1 MILID
6 DVEILTVLDGMTF
19 SGAKD
24 IVTRQLVFSF
34 LNNPLK
40 KEIPVYKVNVGSRVE
55 WKENNKTLFLGYVEE
70 LPYNTDEDTI
80 TLTCQ
85 DLMARLVRSTFIG
98 RMKGT
103 LNELANNI
111 CGTFGIKNGIE
122 TDNTQVHNIVSD
134 GDLTYYDVLKVACDT
149 LFDRYTLYMD
159 GDTLKL
165 ITGEQEPVNSFEIGV
180 NIRGSQFTQSMSD
193 MVTRVLVIDNE
204 GRVLDAVEN
213 KEDLQKYGLFQAT
226 YNYSEDSKNN
236 LADAR
241 KLLQGVKN
249 EGTILCNNDNACISG
264 RLINIH
270 EPVNGFE
277 GIFEITSDN
286 HTINTNNSEM
296 TLEVDYVRAR

>member
-6 DVEILTVLDGMTF
+6 DVEIKTVLDGMTF

-24 IVTRQLVFSF
+24 VVSRQLAFSF
-34 LNNPLK
+34 LCNPLK
-40 KEIPVYKVNVGSRVE
+40 KEIPVYKVSVGSKVE
-55 WKENNKTLFLGYVEE
+55 WIENNKTLFLGYVED

-85 DLMARLVRSTFIG
+85 DLMTHLVRSTFIG
-98 RMKGT
+98 RMRGT
-103 LNELANNI
+103 LVEIANNI
-111 CGTFGIKNGIE
+111 CGAFGIKNGIE
-122 TDNTQVHNIVSD
+122 TNNTHVHNIVSD

-149 LFDRYTLYMD
+149 MFDRYTLYMD
-159 GDTLKL
+159 GDTLRL
-165 ITGEQEPVNSFEIGV
+165 INGEQEPVNSFEIGV
-180 NIRGSQFTQSMSD
+180 NIRGSQFNQSMSD

-213 KEDLQKYGLFQAT
+213 TDDLQKYGLFQTT

-236 LADAR
+236 LAEAR

-264 RLINIH
+264 RFIKIN
-270 EPVNGFE
+270 EPVNGFK

-296 TLEVDYVRAR
+296 TLEVDYVRAG

>member
-6 DVEILTVLDGMTF
+6 DVEIKTVLDGMTF

-24 IVTRQLVFSF
+24 VVTRQLSFSF
-34 LNNPLK
+34 LCNPLK
-40 KEIPVYKVNVGSRVE
+40 KEIPLYKVSVGSKVE
-55 WKENNKTLFLGYVEE
+55 WIENNKTLFLGYVED

-85 DLMARLVRSTFIG
+85 DLMTHLVRSTFIG
-98 RMKGT
+98 RMRGT
-103 LNELANNI
+103 LVEIANNI
-111 CGTFGIKNGIE
+111 CGAFGIKNGIE
-122 TDNTQVHNIVSD
+122 TNNTHVHNIVTD

-149 LFDRYTLYMD
+149 MFDRYTLYMD

-165 ITGEQEPVNSFEIGV
+165 AENNIVNTFEIGV
-180 NIRGSQFTQSMSD
+180 NIRGSQFNQSMSD

-213 KEDLQKYGLFQAT
+213 TDDLQKYGLFQST
-226 YNYSEDSKNN
+226 YTFSKDSKNN

-241 KLLQGVKN
+241 KLLQGIKN

-264 RLINIH
+264 KYIKIN
-270 EPVNGFE
+270 EPVNGFK

-286 HTINTNNSEM
+286 HIISNNSEM
-296 TLEVDYVRAR
+296 TLEVEYVRAG

>member
-6 DVEILTVLDGMTF
+6 DVEIKTVLDGMNW

-24 IVTRQLVFSF
+24 IVTRQLSFSF

-40 KEIPVYKVNVGSRVE
+40 KEIPLYKVSVGSKVE
-55 WKENNKTLFLGYVEE
+55 WKENDKTLFLGYVEQM
-70 LPYNTDEDTI
+70 PYSTDEDTI

-85 DLMARLVRSTFIG
+85 DLMSRLVRSTFIG
-98 RMKGT
+98 RMQGT

-111 CGTFGIKNGIE
+111 CALFGIKNGIAS
-122 TDNTQVHNIVSD
+122 DNTHVHNIVSD
-134 GDLTYYDVLKVACDT
+134 GDLTYYEVLKVACDSMY
-149 LFDRYTLYMD
+149 DKYTLYME

-165 ITGEQEPVNSFEIGV
+165 IVSSEEITNTFKIGE
-180 NIRGSQFTQSMSD
+180 NIRVSQFNQSMAD

-204 GRVLDAVEN
+204 GKVLDAVEDKDN
-213 KEDLQKYGLFQAT
+213 LQKYGLFQTT
-226 YNYSEDSKNN
+226 YSYSQDCKNN
-236 LADAR
+236 LAEAS
-241 KLLQGVKN
+241 KLLKGVTN

-264 RLINIH
+264 KYIKIL

-286 HTINTNNSEM
+286 HTIGYNAEM
-296 TLEVDYVRAR
+296 TLEVDYVRAG

>member
-6 DVEILTVLDGMTF
+6 DVEIKTVLDGMTF

-24 IVTRQLVFSF
+24 IVSRQLAFSF
-34 LNNPLK
+34 LCNPLK
-40 KEIPVYKVNVGSRVE
+40 KEIPVYKVSVGSKVE
-55 WKENNKTLFLGYVEE
+55 WIENNKTLFLGYVEE

-85 DLMARLVRSTFIG
+85 DLITHLVRSTFIG
-98 RMKGT
+98 RMRGT
-103 LNELANNI
+103 LVEIANNI
-111 CGTFGIKNGIE
+111 CGAFGIKNGIE
-122 TDNTQVHNIVSD
+122 TNNTHVHNIVSD

-149 LFDRYTLYMD
+149 MFDRYTLYMD
-159 GDTLKL
+159 GDTLRL
-165 ITGEQEPVNSFEIGV
+165 INGEQEPVNSFEIGV
-180 NIRGSQFTQSMSD
+180 NIRGSQFNQSMSD
-193 MVTRVLVIDNE
+193 MVTRVIVIDNE

-213 KEDLQKYGLFQAT
+213 TDDLQKYGLFQTT

-236 LADAR
+236 LAEAR

-264 RLINIH
+264 RYIKIN
-270 EPVNGFE
+270 EPVNGFK

-296 TLEVDYVRAR
+296 TLEVDYVRAG

>member
-1 MILID
+1 
-6 DVEILTVLDGMTF
+6 
-19 SGAKD
+19 
-24 IVTRQLVFSF
+24 
-34 LNNPLK
+34 
-40 KEIPVYKVNVGSRVE
+40 
-55 WKENNKTLFLGYVEE
+55 LFLGYVED

-85 DLMARLVRSTFIG
+85 DLMTHLVRSTFIG
-98 RMKGT
+98 RMRGT
-103 LNELANNI
+103 LVEIANNI
-111 CGTFGIKNGIE
+111 CGAFGIKNGIE
-122 TDNTQVHNIVSD
+122 TNNTHVHNIVSD
-134 GDLTYYDVLKVACDT
+134 GDLTYYDVIKVACDT
-149 LFDRYTLYMD
+149 MFDRYTLYMD
-159 GDTLKL
+159 GDTLRL

-180 NIRGSQFTQSMSD
+180 NIRGSQFNQSMSN

-213 KEDLQKYGLFQAT
+213 TDDLQKYGLFQTT

-236 LADAR
+236 LAEAR

-264 RLINIH
+264 RYIKIN
-270 EPVNGFE
+270 EPVNGFK

-296 TLEVDYVRAR
+296 TLEVDYVRAG

>member
-24 IVTRQLVFSF
+24 VVTRQLSFSF
-34 LNNPLK
+34 LCNPLK
-40 KEIPVYKVNVGSRVE
+40 KEIPVYKVSVGSKVE
-55 WKENNKTLFLGYVEE
+55 WKENNKTLFLGYVED

-85 DLMARLVRSTFIG
+85 DLMTRLVRSTFIG
-98 RMKGT
+98 RMQGT
-103 LNELANNI
+103 LVELANNI
-111 CGTFGIKNGIE
+111 CGTFGLKNGIE
-122 TDNTQVHNIVSD
+122 SDNTHVHNIVST
-134 GDLTYYDVLKVACDT
+134 GDLTYYEVLTVACDSM
-149 LFDRYTLYMD
+149 FDRYTLYLD

-165 ITGEQEPVNSFEIGV
+165 LTSEQEPVNSFDIGV
-180 NIRGSQFTQSMSD
+180 NIRASQFKQSMSD

-204 GRVLDAVEN
+204 GKVLDAVEDTEN
-213 KEDLQKYGLFQAT
+213 IKKYGLFQET
-226 YNYSEDSKNN
+226 YNYSEDCKNN
-236 LADAR
+236 LAEAR

-264 RLINIH
+264 KLIKIH

-286 HTINTNNSEM
+286 HIISNNSEM
-296 TLEVDYVRAR
+296 TLEVEYVRAG